1 MHILI
6 FIIYLLYISCR
17 LLKEEWGNGD
27 FYRDMY
33 RKYGHKADLKRANES
48 DTVVTLS
55 IMFLSL
61 FGIAVL
67 YVIFA

>member
-1 MHILI
+1 MHFII
-6 FIIYLLYISCR
+6 FIIYLLYISCK

-48 DTVVTLS
+48 NTVVILS

-67 YVIFA
+67 YAIFA

>member
-1 MHILI
+1 MHFII

-17 LLKEEWGNGD
+17 LLKEEWGNRG
-27 FYRDMY
+27 FYREMY
-33 RKYGHKADLKRANES
+33 QKYGHKADLKRANES

-67 YVIFA
+67 YAIFT